1 MDLLGIVGVASGSV
15 AIPLSTATSIAT
27 ISRGVRAQQV
37 ASDAVGDPRLAKFSL
52 HASCQDVRERDVK
65 IIVLRNGR
73 VPRLLIIRPIDLGF
87 PKRSSTWTRTRH
99 IRHSRTATHFLAST
113 SIIREETS
121 RWAWLVPSQK
131 ICRNLIGFTPTSIHL
146 S

>member
-27 ISRGVRAQQV
+27 ISRGVSAQHV

-52 HASCQDVRERDVK
+52 RASCQDVRELDVK
-65 IIVLRNGR
+65 IVVLRNGR

-87 PKRSSTWTRTRH
+87 PKRSG
-99 IRHSRTATHFLAST
+99 ASQEGLG
-113 SIIREETS
+113 R
-121 RWAWLVPSQK
+121 
-131 ICRNLIGFTPTSIHL
+131 C
-146 S
+146 